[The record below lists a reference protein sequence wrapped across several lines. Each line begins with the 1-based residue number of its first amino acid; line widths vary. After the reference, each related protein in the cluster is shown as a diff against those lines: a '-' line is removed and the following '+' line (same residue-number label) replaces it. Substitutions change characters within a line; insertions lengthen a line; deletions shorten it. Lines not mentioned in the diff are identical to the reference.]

1 MNISHFISEL
11 LQEHDYVIVPG
22 FGAFVSTYQPA
33 RILPGNQTVLPPSRV
48 LSFNS
53 HLKNNDGLLINELAT
68 RLKIPQAEAWQQTE
82 QFRDDLQYRLD
93 NGEAVWLEELGT
105 LSRSGSG
112 YLFEPAAA
120 SMLSPD
126 LFGLESVL
134 LEALPQAAPQ
144 PAGSAA
150 SAASPA
156 AGRPTVK
163 KIPFVWL
170 AAAGVLII
178 AALIFFINQKPQP
191 APEMAPA
198 VVSADSTQ
206 VAPVAPADSMAT
218 DSVSAKEEV
227 AEPQSAQ
234 PAEKR
239 YYLIGGS
246 FKSKENADEYL
257 EKATRKG
264 YHPIYLGQIGNF
276 HVVALAA
283 FTSEKKAVQAKDSV
297 LKLDPQSGIWVF
309 EPRQPE

>member
-1 MNISHFISEL
+1 M
-11 LQEHDYVIVPG
+11 IVPG

-33 RILPGNQTVLPPSRV
+33 RILPGDQTVLPPSRV

-53 HLKNNDGLLINELAT
+53 HLKNNDGLLIKELAA
-68 RLKIPQAEAWQQTE
+68 RLNIPQSEAWQQTE

-93 NGEAVWLEELGT
+93 NGEAVWLEGLGT
-105 LSRSGSG
+105 LARSGSG
-112 YLFEPAAA
+112 YLFEPAVA
-120 SMLSPD
+120 SLLSPD

-156 AGRPTVK
+156 AGRPAVK
-163 KIPFVWL
+163 KIRLVWL

-178 AALIFFINQKPQP
+178 AALIFFINQTPQP
-191 APEMAPA
+191 APETAPA

-206 VAPVAPADSMAT
+206 GVPVVPADSMAT
-218 DSVSAKEEV
+218 DSASANEEV
-227 AEPQSAQ
+227 AETQPVQ
-234 PAEKR
+234 PAEKL

-283 FTSEKKAVQAKDSV
+283 FASEKKAVQARDSV
-297 LKLDPQSGIWVF
+297 LKLDPQSGIWIF
-309 EPRQPE
+309 EPRPPK